1 MFRSFNPDMLALARD
16 ARGFTQLD
24 LVAALGGALS
34 QAKLSKIE
42 NGLVSPSDEDIE
54 LLASALHFRPE
65 FFFHPHVRRSEPA
78 TYHRKRKKLAMKDW
92 AKIYAKAEI
101 YRISASLF
109 LRSVELTSR
118 SRPLPSIDP
127 DEFDGRIEEIAG
139 AVRAALGL
147 PRGPIEDVVSIL
159 ENAGIIVV
167 GFDFGTE
174 LCDGF
179 AQHSTDG
186 MPPVIFIN
194 MKQPKCRLRY
204 SLAHELGHIVMHR
217 IPNPNMEKEAN
228 RFAAEFL
235 MPTQDISKDFYN
247 LSLDRFMALKLR
259 WKTSMQALIYK
270 ANTTGKMSDSA
281 FRYYMSSMSKRDWRT
296 KEPVELVNVREQPRI
311 MRQLVRA
318 HLQDLNYSN
327 DDLSAL
333 TGLAAPDLDALFDL
347 ERAPKLRLVLN

>member
-24 LVAALGGALS
+24 LVSAAEGALS

-42 NGLVSPSDEDIE
+42 NGLVSPSNDDID
-54 LLASALHFRPE
+54 LIARALNFRSE

-78 TYHRKRKKLAMKDW
+78 TYHRKRKKLAGKDW
-92 AKIYAKAEI
+92 AQIYAKAEI
-101 YRISASLF
+101 YRISASL
-109 LRSVELTSR
+109 LLKSVELASR
-118 SRPLPSIDP
+118 SRPLPAIDP
-127 DEFDGRIEEIAG
+127 DEFDGRIEEIAV
-139 AVRAALGL
+139 AVRSALAL
-147 PRGPIEDVVSIL
+147 PRGPVEDVVSTL
-159 ENAGIIVV
+159 ENAGIVVV

-179 AQHSTDG
+179 AQHGSDG

-194 MKQPKCRLRY
+194 MRQPKCRLRY

-235 MPTQDISKDFYN
+235 MPTGDISKDFYN
-247 LSLDRFMALKLR
+247 LSMDRFMALKLH

-270 ANTTGKMSDSA
+270 ANTIGKMSDSA
-281 FRYYMSSMSKRDWRT
+281 FRYYMAGMSKRGWRT
-296 KEPVELVNVREQPRI
+296 KEPVDVVNVREQPRI

-318 HLQDLNYSN
+318 HLQDLDYSS

-333 TGLAAPDLDALFDL
+333 TGLTRADLNSLFDL
-347 ERAPKLRLVLN
+347 EHTPKLRLVLN